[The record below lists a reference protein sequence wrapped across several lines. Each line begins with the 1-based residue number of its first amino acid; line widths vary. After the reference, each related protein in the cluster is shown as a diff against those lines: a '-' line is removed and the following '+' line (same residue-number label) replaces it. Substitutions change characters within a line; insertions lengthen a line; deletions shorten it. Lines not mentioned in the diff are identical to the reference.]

1 MATAK
6 LHADGPPSKKV
17 RGRPGPTGRS
27 RPAERGRS
35 TFASTVQ
42 NGAFLA
48 PSVLVVGV
56 LLLVPFALTTYQSF
70 TQDNGL
76 EPPTFIGL
84 DNYIAL
90 MRDAGFLHSL
100 LNTVLWT
107 IGAILLP
114 AGVGLAIATFT
125 RNLRFGKIF
134 QLIFIVPYA
143 LSGVAT
149 GTIWSFLLS
158 TEGPI
163 NTVLA
168 GVGLEFLAQG
178 WLLTWPV
185 NTLVMI
191 GVYVWQVSGVAVI
204 LFLVGLNAVPKETIE
219 AGQLDGARGPALFW
233 QIIFP
238 QLRAITVVVIGI
250 SLTNGLRVFDLIWVL
265 TGGGPG
271 QVSEA
276 LAVTMYR
283 RTFVLGQY
291 GVGSA
296 VAVVLT
302 IIVVVTSWIY
312 LRAQMPR
319 RSR

>member
-1 MATAK
+1 MSRAT
-6 LHADGPPSKKV
+6 S
-17 RGRPGPTGRS
+17 TRS
-27 RPAERGRS
+27 R
-35 TFASTVQ
+35 STVPLRVQ
-42 NGAFLA
+42 NATFLGPA
-48 PSVLVVGV
+48 VLIVGV
-56 LLLVPFALTTYQSF
+56 LLLVPFVLTTYQSL
-70 TQDNGL
+70 TADNGL
-76 EPPTFIGL
+76 EPATFIGF
-84 DNYIAL
+84 DNYAAL

-107 IGAILLP
+107 AGAVLLP
-114 AGVGLAIATFT
+114 ASVGLAIATFT
-125 RNLRFGKIF
+125 RPLRFGRIF
-134 QLIFIVPYA
+134 QLVFIVPYA

-158 TEGPI
+158 TEGSI
-163 NTVLA
+163 NAILGEMGLGELA
-168 GVGLEFLAQG
+168 RG
-178 WLLTWPV
+178 WLLTWPT

-204 LFLVGLNAVPKETIE
+204 LYLVGLDSVPRETVE
-219 AGQLDGARGPALFW
+219 AGQLDGARGASLFW
-233 QIIFP
+233 HIIFP
-238 QLRAITVVVIGI
+238 QLRAITVVVVGI

-283 RTFVLGQY
+283 RTFVLGDY

-296 VAVVLT
+296 VAVILT
-302 IIVVVTSWIY
+302 VIVVITSWIY

-319 RSR
+319 RRQA

>member
-1 MATAK
+1 MTSAQPKTVGPTA
-6 LHADGPPSKKV
+6 V
-17 RGRPGPTGRS
+17 RNGGRPGRAGPDRWPS
-27 RPAERGRS
+27 RRRTAIRTS
-35 TFASTVQ
+35 LQ

-48 PSVLVVGV
+48 PAVLVVGI
-56 LLLVPFALTTYQSF
+56 LLLVPFVMTTYQSF
-70 TQDNGL
+70 TEDNGL
-76 EPPTFIGL
+76 EPPTFVGL
-84 DNYIAL
+84 DNYLAL

-100 LNTVLWT
+100 LNTLIWT
-107 IGAILLP
+107 VGAIVLP
-114 AGVGLAIATFT
+114 AAVGLAIATFT
-125 RNLRFGKIF
+125 RTLKFGRIF
-134 QLIFIVPYA
+134 QLVFIVPYA

-163 NTVLA
+163 NTILET
-168 GVGLEFLAQG
+168 VGLDFLARG

-185 NTLVMI
+185 NTIVMI
-191 GVYVWQVSGVAVI
+191 LVYVWQVSGVALI
-204 LFLVGLNAVPKETIE
+204 LFLVGLDSVPRETIE
-219 AGQLDGARGPALFW
+219 AGQLDGATGVNLFW
-233 QIIFP
+233 RIIFP

-296 VAVVLT
+296 VAVILT

-319 RSR
+319 RRR

>member
-1 MATAK
+1 MASAK
-6 LHADGPPSKKV
+6 LSTEGPPSRSV
-17 RGRPGPTGRS
+17 RGRPGRKIRPRTPAQR
-27 RPAERGRS
+27 RPA
-35 TFASTVQ
+35 ASSLVQ
-42 NGAFLA
+42 NGVFLA
-48 PSVLVVGV
+48 PAVLVVGV
-56 LLLVPFALTTYQSF
+56 LLLVPFALTTYQSL
-70 TQDNGL
+70 TADNGL
-76 EPPTFIGL
+76 EPPTFVGL

-107 IGAILLP
+107 VGAILLP
-114 AGVGLAIATFT
+114 ASVGLAIATFT
-125 RNLRFGKIF
+125 RNLRFGRVF
-134 QLIFIVPYA
+134 QLAFIIPYA

-163 NTVLA
+163 NTVLS
-168 GVGLEFLAQG
+168 GLGLGFLAQG

-204 LFLVGLNAVPKETIE
+204 LFLVGLQAVPKETIE
-219 AGQLDGARGPALFW
+219 AGQLDGAKGTSLFW

-283 RTFVLGQY
+283 RTFVLGDY

-302 IIVVVTSWIY
+302 VIVVVTSWVY

-319 RSR
+319 RSG